1 MAKRAQRPTSRRQE
15 EAPPRKKPKRR
26 ARSHRSAV
34 LLRWCVVGVL
44 GFVAFLYYQPLA
56 SYVDTRSA
64 LNERQAEV
72 RELRAERVRL
82 QARLER
88 SATLTA
94 LTREARRNGLVR
106 PGEQL
111 FVVRGISEWRRAQR
125 AARLGGITT
134 GKATIERD
142 G

>member
-1 MAKRAQRPTSRRQE
+1 MAKRAQRARSQPE
-15 EAPPRKKPKRR
+15 PAPARKKPKRR

-44 GFVAFLYYQPLA
+44 GLVAFLYYRPLA
-56 SYVDTRSA
+56 SYVETRST

-111 FVVRGISEWRRAQR
+111 FVVRGIAEWRRAQR
-125 AARLGGITT
+125 AARQD
-134 GKATIERD
+134 KATIGRD

>member
-1 MAKRAQRPTSRRQE
+1 MAKRAQRLNSRQE
-15 EAPPRKKPKRR
+15 NAAPRKKPKRR
-26 ARSHRSAV
+26 ARSHRSAI

-56 SYVDTRSA
+56 SYVETRST
-64 LNERQAEV
+64 LNARQAEV
-72 RELRAERVRL
+72 RMLRTERTRLQVRL
-82 QARLER
+82 AH

-111 FVVRGISEWRRAQR
+111 FVVRGIAEWRRAQR
-125 AARLGGITT
+125 ATRLSE
-134 GKATIERD
+134 ATIERD